1 MMKYITG
8 GLAVLGTMAFLFA
21 ILWGIAEGK
30 WMKEPDRYAIGT
42 CLKLSFPGTESWES
56 DIIGQIQ
63 TVGKNSYEMKHWIEF
78 GWSHTSG
85 TWPFTVEVA
94 KVECPKETYED
105 GAR

>member
-1 MMKYITG
+1 MMKYIAG
-8 GLAVLGTMAFLFA
+8 IFVIVLITVACVMLV
-21 ILWGIAEGK
+21 ILPKPWETRG
-30 WMKEPDRYAIGT
+30 EPTRYAVGT

-56 DIIGQIQ
+56 DIIGQVQ